1 MTAINQLR
9 LYVNPKW
16 RRKGIHTPLL
26 NPWWGNP
33 HEEASI
39 FSKLM
44 FDSYSFDTS
53 LYVVT
58 DDVSTAEMVL
68 PPYPHQWFLRH
79 DTELFD
85 ECVKIASECNL
96 PILID
101 GLGDIEH
108 PIEVKNAYI
117 LRYGGYHFLPERGR
131 IVVPLHVDDLLERCC
146 GGRFDVRKKKVGKP
160 IIGFAGWTELSFSQY
175 LRTIIKELPVRLLGV
190 FDTRYRACTKGILWR
205 QKTIKIL
212 QKSGQVRLN
221 LRTRRSFSAS
231 PKTAEGDMKKLR
243 EEMVDVILQ
252 SDYALDVRGDA
263 NNSARLFE
271 ILSLGRIPII
281 VDTERNF
288 PFSDKIDY
296 ASFAVMIDFR
306 ELNNLPSRIA
316 EFHDNI
322 SPEHFEQMQK
332 NAREVF
338 VRYFRIDAIMRSLVE
353 DLHTRISSG
362 AGSLQGETNRP

>member
-1 MTAINQLR
+1 MTPINQLK

-33 HEEASI
+33 YEETSV
-39 FSKLM
+39 FSKQM
-44 FDSYSFDTS
+44 FDAYSLDTS
-53 LYVVT
+53 YYTITEDIL
-58 DDVSTAEMVL
+58 TAEMVL

-79 DTELFD
+79 DTVLFD
-85 ECVKIASECNL
+85 ECLKTARDFGL
-96 PILID
+96 PVLID

-108 PIEVKNAYI
+108 PIKVNNAYI
-117 LRYGGYHFLPERGR
+117 LRYGGYRFIPEPGR
-131 IVVPLHVDDLLERCC
+131 IVIPLYVDDLLERCC
-146 GGRFDVRKKKVGKP
+146 GGRLDLRKKGAEKP
-160 IIGFAGWTELSFSQY
+160 VVGFAGWTKISFLQY
-175 LRTIIKELPVRLLGV
+175 LRTIVKEFPVRLLGI
-190 FDTRYRACTKGILWR
+190 FDTHYRSCTKGILWR
-205 QKTIKIL
+205 QKAIKIL
-212 QKSGQVRLN
+212 KKSERVELN

-243 EEMVDVILQ
+243 KEMVDTILQ

-281 VDTERNF
+281 LDTERNF
-288 PFSDKIDY
+288 PFSDSIDY
-296 ASFAVMIDFR
+296 TSFAIMVDFR
-306 ELNNLPSRIA
+306 ELDRLPKRIV
-316 EFHDNI
+316 EFHKNI
-322 SPEHFEQMQK
+322 SPENFEQMQK

-353 DLHTRISSG
+353 YLRIKTSSKYFSDLKNS
-362 AGSLQGETNRP
+362 